1 MIERSEISIMTITVN
16 GTATGIAAG
25 TTVADLVGSTVEG
38 HRFVAV
44 AVNGAVAPRGTWPAV
59 TLADGD
65 TVEILVPVA
74 GG

>member
-1 MIERSEISIMTITVN
+1 MTITVN
-16 GTATGIAAG
+16 GKPTGLAAG
-25 TTVADLVGSTVEG
+25 TTLAALVSSTVEG
-38 HRFVAV
+38 HRYVAV
-44 AVNGAVAPRGTWPAV
+44 AHNGAVAPRGSWPDV

>member
-1 MIERSEISIMTITVN
+1 MTVTVN
-16 GTATGIAAG
+16 GKPTGLPAG
-25 TTVADLVGSTVEG
+25 TTLAGLVESTVEG
-38 HRFVAV
+38 RRHVAV
-44 AVNGAVAPRGTWPAV
+44 AHNGAVAPRGTWTTV

>member
-1 MIERSEISIMTITVN
+1 MTITVN
-16 GTATGIAAG
+16 GTPTGIAAG
-25 TTVADLVGSTVEG
+25 TTVADLVSSTVVG

-44 AVNGAVAPRGTWPAV
+44 AVNGAVAPRGTWPTV

>member
-1 MIERSEISIMTITVN
+1 
-16 GTATGIAAG
+16 
-25 TTVADLVGSTVEG
+25 VA
-38 HRFVAV
+38 H
-44 AVNGAVAPRGTWPAV
+44 NGAVAPRGTWAAV